1 MYVLLPRGPELMDG
15 TSLTY
20 DLATEFCVPADTT
33 TASFAFQN
41 SLWPLTN
48 LAQMTIVA
56 CERSCP
62 LFAPTLRV
70 ALLPAAHSWTAVAV
84 QTSAQFSTLACCCS
98 TGPRR
103 HTPSS

>member
-1 MYVLLPRGPELMDG
+1 MDG

-20 DLATEFCVPADTT
+20 DLATEFCVPADAT

-56 CERSCP
+56 CERCP
-62 LFAPTLRV
+62 FFATTLRV
-70 ALLPAAHSWTAVAV
+70 ALLPAAHSWTAVVV
-84 QTSAQFSTLACCCS
+84 QTSAQF
-98 TGPRR
+98 
-103 HTPSS
+103 